1 MMKEIKRVD
10 VLSVTKVF
18 LILGLLNG
26 LLLYLVNLFALRN
39 QGFIFNLKD
48 LILFILM
55 QGGMWLFVALIFAL
69 LYNLVAKYVGGV
81 KLEW

>member
-1 MMKEIKRVD
+1 MKEIKRVD